1 MSCAGYTVDTRSS
14 SSSSSSPYVLTRES
28 VERDV
33 FWDYYQQSQGD
44 TGKLQCFCQ
53 GALQQHGLKV
63 GQFAL
68 IHEGLTSRSPGVLQC
83 DLLDRL
89 VLAVIALT
97 FGSALRPA

>member
-14 SSSSSSPYVLTRES
+14 SSSSPYVLTRQS

-63 GQFAL
+63 NKSAL
-68 IHEGLTSRSPGVLQC
+68 IHEGLTSRSPQQLQC
-83 DLLDRL
+83 DRL
-89 VLAVIALT
+89 GRLSLPV
-97 FGSALRPA
+97 